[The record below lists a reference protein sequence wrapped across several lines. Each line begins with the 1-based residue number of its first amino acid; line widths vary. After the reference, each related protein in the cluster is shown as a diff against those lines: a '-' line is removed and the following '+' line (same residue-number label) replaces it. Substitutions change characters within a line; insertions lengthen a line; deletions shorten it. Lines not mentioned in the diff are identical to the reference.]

1 MFFTCFLHF
10 GLDLQLYIV
19 HIYMYMSIYIYIR
32 EALTRWLSQDECW
45 VFMTYYGQEVLKYRV
60 RNHII
65 NFGGKSATRYIKFP
79 LNILLNES
87 RILFGCLW
95 NLRLGFRPWNVW
107 FRIWVFS
114 WTPTDKETVKKHV
127 LCLEMPNCMA
137 PNLEIVFGVSM
148 TLRYRRGWKKLHF
161 FKLEHDP
168 KRIFW
173 ERLRFLFKTAMQKL

>member
-1 MFFTCFLHF
+1 MFRTCWNYVNQISAVFFTCFLHF

-19 HIYMYMSIYIYIR
+19 HIYLFVYIR

-60 RNHII
+60 RNHIT

-95 NLRLGFRPWNVW
+95 NPRLGFRPWNADYIQLNSCLISDLG
-107 FRIWVFS
+107 FFLNSNRQGNKKKTVFCS
-114 WTPTDKETVKKHV
+114 
-127 LCLEMPNCMA
+127 EMPNCMA
-137 PNLEIVFGVSM
+137 PNL
-148 TLRYRRGWKKLHF
+148 
-161 FKLEHDP
+161 
-168 KRIFW
+168 
-173 ERLRFLFKTAMQKL
+173 